1 MPFVS
6 TSSSSPKGSSA
17 KGKKQGLSFA
27 QKQRLAK
34 QKAIE
39 KKAPKYNVGLS
50 DLTVFTQQLASML
63 DAGLPLVSALE
74 ALEEQMENVYF
85 RVIIKSVRN
94 EIAGGSAFSDA
105 ASKYPRAFNNLFVS
119 MVRAGEASGSLSEI
133 LLKVASYFEASLKL
147 QKRVKSAMTY
157 PIAVIGLSV
166 VLVNVLLIFV
176 VPVFSEMFDDFGA
189 ELPAPTQI
197 LIGVSDW
204 LKANIVFLIIGGGFL
219 FWAMKRFFKTPRG
232 RSIRDRM
239 LHRMPIVGPLRQ
251 KISISRF
258 CRTFSILTRSGVP
271 ILKNLE
277 ITGNASDNTYI
288 ENAAKAIGRHV
299 SQGGQISEIVADSPY
314 FPPMVKHMAKAGERT
329 GNVDGMLN
337 KVSDFYDEEID
348 ATVSGLTSL
357 IEPMLIVFLG
367 VFVGSIVIA
376 MFMPIFQ
383 LSEVAGGP

>member
-1 MPFVS
+1 MPFI
-6 TSSSSPKGSSA
+6 SSSASGNAPKAA
-17 KGKKQGLSFA
+17 KKKVSFMES
-27 QKQRLAK
+27 QRLAK
-34 QKAIE
+34 RKAIE
-39 KKAPKYNVGLS
+39 KKSRNYSVKLA

-63 DAGLPLVSALE
+63 DAGLPLVSSLE
-74 ALEEQMENVYF
+74 ALEEQIENQYF
-85 RVIIKSVRN
+85 AVIVRN
-94 EIAGGSAFSDA
+94 VRNDIAGGSALSEA
-105 ASKYPRAFNNLFVS
+105 ARKYPRAFNNLFIS
-119 MVRAGEASGSLSEI
+119 MVEAGEASGSLSEI

-157 PIAVIGLSV
+157 PIAVIGLSI

-176 VPVFSEMFDDFGA
+176 VPVFAEMFADFGA
-189 ELPAPTQI
+189 ELPTPTTMLINISDFLKSNIIYLI
-197 LIGVSDW
+197 LGIG
-204 LKANIVFLIIGGGFL
+204 AI
-219 FWAMKRFFKTPRG
+219 FWAIKRFFATPRG
-232 RSIRDRM
+232 RVTRDQFF
-239 LHRMPIVGPLRQ
+239 HRMPIIGPLRQ
-251 KISISRF
+251 KISVSRF

-271 ILKNLE
+271 ILRNLE
-277 ITGNASDNTYI
+277 ITGKASDNTYI
-288 ENAAKAIGRHV
+288 EKASKNISRHV
-299 SQGGQISEIVADSPY
+299 SQGGQISEVLANDVY

-357 IEPMLIVFLG
+357 IEPALIVFLG

>member
-1 MPFVS
+1 M
-6 TSSSSPKGSSA
+6 
-17 KGKKQGLSFA
+17 
-27 QKQRLAK
+27 AK
-34 QKAIE
+34 QKAIA
-39 KKAPKYNVGLS
+39 KKAPKYSVGLS

-63 DAGLPLVSALE
+63 DAGLPLVNSLE
-74 ALEEQMENVYF
+74 ALEEQVENPYF
-85 RVIIKSVRN
+85 RVIIKNVRAD
-94 EIAGGSAFSDA
+94 ISGGSSFSDA
-105 ASKYPRAFNNLFVS
+105 AMKYPRAFNTLFIS

-176 VPVFSEMFDDFGA
+176 VPVFAEMFDDFGA

-197 LIGVSDW
+197 LIGISDW
-204 LKANIVFLIIGGGFL
+204 LKANVIFLLVGLGIA
-219 FWAMKRFFKTPRG
+219 FWGIKKFFSTPRG
-232 RSIRDRM
+232 RVFRDQ
-239 LHRMPIVGPLRQ
+239 LYHRMPIVGPLRQ
-251 KISISRF
+251 KIAVSRF

-277 ITGNASDNTYI
+277 ITGAASDNTYI
-288 ENAAKAIGRHV
+288 EAATKAIAKHV

-357 IEPMLIVFLG
+357 IEPILIVFLG